1 MKASASPETNFSER
15 VSYRNWENCRGVAV
29 PNGGYK
35 NALAEVLSFTLSQG
49 ARGQLGRDHD

>member
-1 MKASASPETNFSER
+1 MQALASPETNFSER

-29 PNGGYK
+29 SNGECE

-49 ARGQLGRDHD
+49 ARGPLGRDHD